1 MNSNV
6 IDALFMAGLV
16 GLTYYSFCIST
27 YLLQKHIY
35 IKKMRSLR
43 KYLPAFMVFSIALM
57 AFIGIYSYTVLS
69 SGGTVVEIGSIPTLI
84 IAGGTTFFLAVVNE
98 ERTWN
103 AFLRTLCAMGMSIS
117 MKCSISAIM
126 GIFDNLSS
134 IFDWKDNIIT
144 VIVTSLVSS
153 IFTLIYVSLFSYIW
167 KRNGYEKIGGKMAAM
182 LLMVFVTI
190 AIIVDSRIAPALE
203 LDTKSTGSFLS
214 LVLVI
219 EIAVVLLYFFIFLVV
234 AQYYNNRNIN
244 KLLFL
249 NSKALEVQK
258 EYYENLKNNNLDLR
272 RFKHD
277 YQNHLFTLNE
287 LIKSK
292 KYDELESY
300 ISTIDKEVSFPVQ
313 KFNTGNDIAD
323 AIISDKINSAKS
335 VNATIIVK
343 TDINTFLSKLS
354 AYDTCTIIAN
364 ILDNAIEA
372 VSVLPDGINR
382 EISISFKNSS
392 NYLLISSSNP
402 TLLKRSKSLKAFIT
416 TEKHDKKNH
425 GLGLLNVKTIA
436 EKLHGDVKYSIS
448 NNYSNSSNNDGINN
462 NTTSAYS
469 IGLFT
474 IDIML
479 SID

>member
-6 IDALFMAGLV
+6 IDALLMAGLV

-69 SGGTVVEIGSIPTLI
+69 SGGTVVVIGSIPTLI

-117 MKCSISAIM
+117 MISAIM

-134 IFDWKDNIIT
+134 IFDWKDNIIP

-190 AIIVDSRIAPALE
+190 AIIVDSRIPPALE
-203 LDTKSTGSFLS
+203 LDTKSTGSILS

-249 NSKALEVQK
+249 NSKALDVQK

>member
-6 IDALFMAGLV
+6 IDALLMAGLV

-69 SGGTVVEIGSIPTLI
+69 SGGTVVVIGSIPTLI

-117 MKCSISAIM
+117 MISAIM

-134 IFDWKDNIIT
+134 IFDWKDNIIP

-203 LDTKSTGSFLS
+203 LDTKSTGSILS

-382 EISISFKNSS
+382 EISISFKNSR

>member
-117 MKCSISAIM
+117 MISAIM

-134 IFDWKDNIIT
+134 IFDWKDYIIP

-203 LDTKSTGSFLS
+203 LDTKSTGSILS

>member
-6 IDALFMAGLV
+6 IDALLMAGLV

-117 MKCSISAIM
+117 MISAIM

-134 IFDWKDNIIT
+134 IFDWKDNIIP

-203 LDTKSTGSFLS
+203 LDTKSTGSILS

-469 IGLFT
+469 FGLFT

>member
-69 SGGTVVEIGSIPTLI
+69 SGGTVVVIGSIPTLI

-103 AFLRTLCAMGMSIS
+103 AFLRTLCAMGMSKS
-117 MKCSISAIM
+117 MISAIM

-134 IFDWKDNIIT
+134 IFDWKDNIT
-144 VIVTSLVSS
+144 PVIVTSLVSS

-190 AIIVDSRIAPALE
+190 AIIVDSRIPPALE
-203 LDTKSTGSFLS
+203 LDTKSTGSILS

>member
-6 IDALFMAGLV
+6 IDALLMAGLV

-69 SGGTVVEIGSIPTLI
+69 SGGTVVVIGSIPTLI

-117 MKCSISAIM
+117 MISAIM

-134 IFDWKDNIIT
+134 IFDWKDNIIP

-190 AIIVDSRIAPALE
+190 AIIVDSRIPPALE
-203 LDTKSTGSFLS
+203 LDTKSTGSILS

-392 NYLLISSSNP
+392 NYLLVSSSNP

>member
-69 SGGTVVEIGSIPTLI
+69 SGGTVVVIGSIPTLI

-117 MKCSISAIM
+117 MISAIM

-134 IFDWKDNIIT
+134 IFDWKDNIIP
-144 VIVTSLVSS
+144 VIVTYLVSS

>member
-69 SGGTVVEIGSIPTLI
+69 SGGTVVVIGSIPTLI

-117 MKCSISAIM
+117 MISPIM

-134 IFDWKDNIIT
+134 IFDWKDNIT
-144 VIVTSLVSS
+144 PVIVTSLVSS

-190 AIIVDSRIAPALE
+190 AIIVDSRTPPALE
-203 LDTKSTGSFLS
+203 LDTKSTGSILS

>member
-6 IDALFMAGLV
+6 IDALLMAGLV

-69 SGGTVVEIGSIPTLI
+69 SGGTVVVIGSIPTLI

-117 MKCSISAIM
+117 MISAIM

-134 IFDWKDNIIT
+134 IFDWKDNIIP

>member
-69 SGGTVVEIGSIPTLI
+69 SGGTVVVIGSIPTLI

-117 MKCSISAIM
+117 MISPIM

-134 IFDWKDNIIT
+134 IFDWKDNIT
-144 VIVTSLVSS
+144 PVIVTFLVSS

-203 LDTKSTGSFLS
+203 LDTKSTGSILS

>member
-69 SGGTVVEIGSIPTLI
+69 SGGTVVVIGSIPTLI

-117 MKCSISAIM
+117 MISAIM

-134 IFDWKDNIIT
+134 IFDWKDNIT
-144 VIVTSLVSS
+144 PVIVTFLVSS

-203 LDTKSTGSFLS
+203 LDTKSTGSILS

>member
-69 SGGTVVEIGSIPTLI
+69 SGGTVVVIGSIPTLI

-117 MKCSISAIM
+117 MISAIM

-134 IFDWKDNIIT
+134 IFDWKDNIIP

-190 AIIVDSRIAPALE
+190 AIIVDSRIPPALE
-203 LDTKSTGSFLS
+203 LDTKSTGSILS

-462 NTTSAYS
+462 TTSAYS

>member
-6 IDALFMAGLV
+6 IDALLMAGLV

-69 SGGTVVEIGSIPTLI
+69 SGGTVVVIGSIPTLI

-117 MKCSISAIM
+117 MISAIM

-134 IFDWKDNIIT
+134 IFDWKDNIIP

-190 AIIVDSRIAPALE
+190 AIIVDSRIPPALE
-203 LDTKSTGSFLS
+203 LDTKSTGSILS

>member
-69 SGGTVVEIGSIPTLI
+69 SGGTVVVIGSIPTLI

-117 MKCSISAIM
+117 MISAIM

-134 IFDWKDNIIT
+134 IFDWKDNIIP

-203 LDTKSTGSFLS
+203 LDTKSTGSILS

-219 EIAVVLLYFFIFLVV
+219 EISVVLLYFFIFLVV

>member
-69 SGGTVVEIGSIPTLI
+69 SGGTVVVIGSIPTLI

-117 MKCSISAIM
+117 MISAIM

-134 IFDWKDNIIT
+134 IFDWKDNIIP

-190 AIIVDSRIAPALE
+190 AIIVDSRIPPALE
-203 LDTKSTGSFLS
+203 LDTKSTGSILS

>member
-103 AFLRTLCAMGMSIS
+103 AFLRTLCAMGMSKS
-117 MKCSISAIM
+117 MISAIM

-134 IFDWKDNIIT
+134 IFDWKDNIT
-144 VIVTSLVSS
+144 SVIVTSLVSS

-203 LDTKSTGSFLS
+203 LDTKSTGSILS

>member
-6 IDALFMAGLV
+6 IDALLMAGLV

-69 SGGTVVEIGSIPTLI
+69 SGGTVVVIGSIPTLI

-117 MKCSISAIM
+117 MISAIM

-134 IFDWKDNIIT
+134 IFDWKDNIIP

-190 AIIVDSRIAPALE
+190 AIIVDSRIPPALE
-203 LDTKSTGSFLS
+203 LDTKSTGSILS

-382 EISISFKNSS
+382 EISISFKNSR

>member
-103 AFLRTLCAMGMSIS
+103 AFLRTLCAMGMSKS
-117 MKCSISAIM
+117 MISAIM

-134 IFDWKDNIIT
+134 IFDWKDNIIP

-190 AIIVDSRIAPALE
+190 AIIVDSRIPPALE
-203 LDTKSTGSFLS
+203 LDTKSTGSILS

-258 EYYENLKNNNLDLR
+258 EYYENVKNNNLDLR

>member
-69 SGGTVVEIGSIPTLI
+69 SGGTVVVIGSIPTLI

-117 MKCSISAIM
+117 MISAIM

-134 IFDWKDNIIT
+134 IFDWKDNIIP

-203 LDTKSTGSFLS
+203 LDTKSTGSILS
-214 LVLVI
+214 LVLFI

-287 LIKSK
+287 LINSK

-402 TLLKRSKSLKAFIT
+402 TLFKRSKSLKAFIT

>member
-69 SGGTVVEIGSIPTLI
+69 SGGTVVVIGSIPTLI

-117 MKCSISAIM
+117 MISAIM

-134 IFDWKDNIIT
+134 IFDWKDNIT
-144 VIVTSLVSS
+144 PVIVTSLVSS

-190 AIIVDSRIAPALE
+190 AIIVDSRIPPALE
-203 LDTKSTGSFLS
+203 LDTKSTGSILS

>member
-6 IDALFMAGLV
+6 IDALLMAGLV

-117 MKCSISAIM
+117 MISAIM

-134 IFDWKDNIIT
+134 IFDWKDNIIP

-190 AIIVDSRIAPALE
+190 AIIVDSRIPPALE
-203 LDTKSTGSFLS
+203 LDTKSTGSILS

-382 EISISFKNSS
+382 EISISFKNSR

>member
-35 IKKMRSLR
+35 IKKMRLLR

-69 SGGTVVEIGSIPTLI
+69 SGGTVVVIGSIPTLI

-103 AFLRTLCAMGMSIS
+103 AFLRTLCAMGMSKS
-117 MKCSISAIM
+117 MISAIM

-134 IFDWKDNIIT
+134 IFDWKDNIIP

>member
-6 IDALFMAGLV
+6 IDALFMSGLV

-69 SGGTVVEIGSIPTLI
+69 SGGTVVVIGSIPTLI

-117 MKCSISAIM
+117 MISAIM

-134 IFDWKDNIIT
+134 IFDWKDYIIL

-190 AIIVDSRIAPALE
+190 AIIVDSRIPPALE
-203 LDTKSTGSFLS
+203 LDTKSTGSILS

>member
-69 SGGTVVEIGSIPTLI
+69 SGGTVVVIGSIPTLI

-117 MKCSISAIM
+117 MISAIM

-134 IFDWKDNIIT
+134 IFDWKDNIIP

-190 AIIVDSRIAPALE
+190 AIIVDSRIPPALE
-203 LDTKSTGSFLS
+203 LDTKSTGSILS

-219 EIAVVLLYFFIFLVV
+219 EISVVLLYFFIFLVV

>member
-6 IDALFMAGLV
+6 IDALLMAGLV

-117 MKCSISAIM
+117 MISAIM

-134 IFDWKDNIIT
+134 IFDWKDNIIP

-203 LDTKSTGSFLS
+203 LDTKSTGSILS

>member
-69 SGGTVVEIGSIPTLI
+69 SGGTVVMIGSIPTLI

-117 MKCSISAIM
+117 MISAIM

-134 IFDWKDNIIT
+134 IFDWKDNIIP

-190 AIIVDSRIAPALE
+190 AIIVDSRIPPALE
-203 LDTKSTGSFLS
+203 LDTKSTGSILS

>member
-69 SGGTVVEIGSIPTLI
+69 SGGTVVVIGSIPTLI

-117 MKCSISAIM
+117 MISAIM

-134 IFDWKDNIIT
+134 IFDWKDYIIL

-190 AIIVDSRIAPALE
+190 AIIVDSRIPPALE
-203 LDTKSTGSFLS
+203 LDTKSTGSILS

>member
-6 IDALFMAGLV
+6 IDALLMAGLV

-103 AFLRTLCAMGMSIS
+103 AFLRTLCAMGMSKS
-117 MKCSISAIM
+117 MISAIM

-134 IFDWKDNIIT
+134 IFDWKDNIT
-144 VIVTSLVSS
+144 PVIVTSLVSS

>member
-117 MKCSISAIM
+117 MISAIM

-134 IFDWKDNIIT
+134 IFDWKDNIT
-144 VIVTSLVSS
+144 PVIVTSLVSS

>member
-6 IDALFMAGLV
+6 IDALLMAGLV

-69 SGGTVVEIGSIPTLI
+69 SGGTVVVIGSIPTLI
-84 IAGGTTFFLAVVNE
+84 IAGDTTFFLAVVNE

-117 MKCSISAIM
+117 MISAIM

-134 IFDWKDNIIT
+134 IFDWKDNIIP

-190 AIIVDSRIAPALE
+190 AIIVDSRIPPALE
-203 LDTKSTGSFLS
+203 LDTKSTGSILS

>member
-69 SGGTVVEIGSIPTLI
+69 SGGTVVVIGSIPTLI

-117 MKCSISAIM
+117 MISAIM

-134 IFDWKDNIIT
+134 IFDWKDNIT
-144 VIVTSLVSS
+144 PVIVTSLVSS

-190 AIIVDSRIAPALE
+190 AIIVDSRIPPALE
-203 LDTKSTGSFLS
+203 LDTKSTGSILS

-249 NSKALEVQK
+249 NSKALDVQK

>member
-103 AFLRTLCAMGMSIS
+103 AFLRTLCAMGMSKS
-117 MKCSISAIM
+117 MISAIM

-134 IFDWKDNIIT
+134 IFDWKDNIT
-144 VIVTSLVSS
+144 PVIVTSLVSS

-190 AIIVDSRIAPALE
+190 AIIVDSRIPPALE
-203 LDTKSTGSFLS
+203 LDTKSTGSILS

>member
-69 SGGTVVEIGSIPTLI
+69 SGGTVVVIGSIPTLI

-117 MKCSISAIM
+117 MISAIM

-134 IFDWKDNIIT
+134 IFDWKDNIIP

-190 AIIVDSRIAPALE
+190 AIIVDSRIPPALE
-203 LDTKSTGSFLS
+203 LDTKSTGSTLS

-392 NYLLISSSNP
+392 NYLLVSSSNP

>member
-103 AFLRTLCAMGMSIS
+103 AFLRTLCAMGMSKS
-117 MKCSISAIM
+117 MISAIM

-134 IFDWKDNIIT
+134 IFDWKDNIT
-144 VIVTSLVSS
+144 PVIVTSLVSS

-234 AQYYNNRNIN
+234 AQYYNNSNIN

>member
-69 SGGTVVEIGSIPTLI
+69 SGGTVVVIGSIPTLI

-117 MKCSISAIM
+117 MISAIM

-134 IFDWKDNIIT
+134 IFDWKDYIIL

-190 AIIVDSRIAPALE
+190 AIIVDSRIPPALE
-203 LDTKSTGSFLS
+203 LDTKSTGSILS

-392 NYLLISSSNP
+392 NYLLVSSSNP